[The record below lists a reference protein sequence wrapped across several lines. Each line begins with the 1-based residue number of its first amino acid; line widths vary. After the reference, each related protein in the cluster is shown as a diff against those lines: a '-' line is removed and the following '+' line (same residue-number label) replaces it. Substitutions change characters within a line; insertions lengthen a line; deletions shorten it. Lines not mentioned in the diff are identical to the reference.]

1 MKDMLLN
8 GFVWIEDVLLKGL
21 LKKIFQLMMEDLL
34 LRDSVKKTPQ

>member
-34 LRDSVKKTPQ
+34 RDFVKKTPQ